1 MNGILTQYMMRA
13 IITTTA
19 LVLLVL
25 LALAGLFDFISELD
39 DMQGGYQS
47 AQVVLFTLLRLPLS
61 AFSMMPLATLIGS
74 LLALGG
80 IAAHSEIIVMRASGL
95 SVKRLA
101 GMVAITGA
109 VLLVFSA
116 LLGEY
121 IGPPLDYFAR
131 NMRQEARSGKNAEES
146 GNETW
151 VKDGPVIMHL
161 ERVSTEFEF
170 GRIYLFRMQSDNT
183 LDSITTAENSG
194 IDDNDRWVLENVRE
208 TKFKNDGVQVVES
221 PRAVES
227 FDIGAETLGISLI
240 KPQSLSGRG
249 LWSYIR
255 YLKRNTLDAGRYE
268 TELWYRIARTATIMI
283 MPVLALAF
291 VFGSV
296 RSGGAGA
303 RLMIGIVIG
312 LAYYLSSEL
321 LANSGQVFNLDPAV
335 IAWLPSATLALFTLI
350 ALNRIR

>member
-1 MNGILTQYMMRA
+1 MNGILSQYMMRT
-13 IITTTA
+13 IIATTA

-25 LALAGLFDFISELD
+25 LALGGLFDFISELD
-39 DMQGGYQS
+39 DIQNAYQS
-47 AQVVLFTLLRLPLS
+47 PQVVLFTLLRLPLF
-61 AFSMMPLATLIGS
+61 AFSMMPLASLIGS

-80 IAAHSEIIVMRASGL
+80 LAAHSEIIVMRASGL
-95 SVKRLA
+95 SVKKLA
-101 GMVAITGA
+101 GMVSLTGA
-109 VLLVFSA
+109 VLLVFTA
-116 LLGEY
+116 LVGEF
-121 IGPPLDYFAR
+121 IGPPLDYYAR
-131 NMRQEARSGKNAEES
+131 NMRQEARSGKDEHQ

-170 GRIYLFRMQSDNT
+170 GRIYLFRMQDDNT
-183 LDSITTAENSG
+183 LDSITTAENAG

-208 TKFKNDGVQVVES
+208 TKFQNDGVQVVES

-227 FDIGAETLGISLI
+227 FDIGAETLGISLV
-240 KPQSLSGRG
+240 KPESLSGRG
-249 LWSYIR
+249 LWSYIQ
-255 YLKRNTLDAGRYE
+255 YLKRNALDVDRYE
-268 TELWYRIARTATIMI
+268 TELWYRVARTATIMI
-283 MPVLALAF
+283 MPILALAF

-303 RLMIGIVIG
+303 RLMVGIVIG

-321 LANSGQVFNLDPAV
+321 LANSSQVFNLNPAV
-335 IAWLPSATLALFTLI
+335 IAWLPSATLGIVTLI

>member
-1 MNGILTQYMMRA
+1 MNGILSQYMMRA

-25 LALAGLFDFISELD
+25 LALAGLFDFIGELD
-39 DMQGGYQS
+39 DIRGGYQS
-47 AQVVLFTLLRLPLS
+47 TQVVLFTLLQLPLA
-61 AFSMMPLATLIGS
+61 AFSMMPLAALIGS

-80 IAAHSEIIVMRASGL
+80 LAAHSEIIVMRASGL

-101 GMVAITGA
+101 GMVSITGA
-109 VLLVFSA
+109 VLLVFTG
-116 LLGEY
+116 LVGEF
-121 IGPPLDYFAR
+121 IGPPLDYYAR
-131 NMRQEARSGKNAEES
+131 NMRQEARSGKNEERA

-170 GRIYLFRMQSDNT
+170 GRIYLFRMHDDNT

-194 IDDNDRWVLENVRE
+194 IDDDDRWVLENVRE
-208 TKFKNDGVQVVES
+208 TKFQNDGVQVVES
-221 PRAVES
+221 ARAVES
-227 FDIGAETLGISLI
+227 FDIGAETLGISLV
-240 KPQSLSGRG
+240 KPQNLSGRG

-255 YLKRNTLDAGRYE
+255 YLQRNSLDAGRYE

-283 MPVLALAF
+283 MPILALAF

-303 RLMIGIVIG
+303 RLMVGIVIG

-321 LANSGQVFNLDPAV
+321 LANSGEVFNLNPAV
-335 IAWLPSATLALFTLI
+335 IAWLPSVTLGVVTLI